1 MKEEF
6 AVLHGDIPVGKAE
19 VVRQGLYYRI
29 SCRYML
35 RSGELCRLIMKWP
48 GGWENIGIPVPDG
61 DGFTLVK
68 KVPVKRIF
76 GSDLSLHLLPVG
88 IKGVEIENEMDRPT
102 AIAQVTKEID
112 KNVSSP
118 VHVAEEAVDTER
130 RSISED
136 QPFEDLDRLD
146 RARLIPAEGRNYA
159 VFEEKES
166 QIQTETNGAMIGA
179 KDIGIDGC
187 GENVIP
193 ESV

>member
-112 KNVSSP
+112 ENVSSP

-136 QPFEDLDRLD
+136 QPFEDLGRLE
-146 RARLIPAEGRNYA
+146 RARLDTIDGQAYA
-159 VFEEKES
+159 VFEEPRSE
-166 QIQTETNGAMIGA
+166 IQQETNGTVVGA
-179 KDIGIDGC
+179 EDIGIDGRS
-187 GENVIP
+187 EDTLLETV
-193 ESV
+193 